1 MKAFETTKSTTPVV
15 NNTTLGTAALH
26 ALMAQ
31 ARCANAYLANKATT
45 TLVNSYEGL
54 IKKVVMNRLGD
65 KIAQF
70 DDFMSAARHG
80 FYLAI
85 CEYDLNSTTA
95 FHTYAAYRMNYAIS
109 DYIELEKPLHIAHN
123 IYSDISKVNKAKEAL
138 LQSYEETTVSNIAK
152 KAGINAKQVERAL
165 YAAKSMRTEDF
176 DTPWQN
182 VTEAECEDNECDTAV
197 DCVFECI
204 SLYDLDAKRE
214 MIVRACEV
222 ACNKKLADFL
232 AAVLVFQGE
241 GLSQAQI
248 CNELCITKDCYEKR
262 MSRIKQAMRTNT
274 KLREYMYRSVA

>member
-1 MKAFETTKSTTPVV
+1 MKTFETTKSTTPVV

-26 ALMAQ
+26 ALIAQ

-45 TLVNSYEGL
+45 TLVNSHEGL
-54 IKKVVMNRLGD
+54 IKKVVMSLLGD
-65 KIAQF
+65 KIANF
-70 DDFMSAARHG
+70 NDFMSAARHG

-85 CEYDLNSTTA
+85 CDYDLNSTTA
-95 FHTYAAYRMNYAIS
+95 FRTYAAMRMKFAICE
-109 DYIELEKPLHIAHN
+109 YIELEKPLHIAHN

-165 YAAKSMRTEDF
+165 YAAKSLRTEDL

-182 VTEAECEDNECDTAV
+182 VTEAECVEYNYDEAV
-197 DCVFECI
+197 DCVFEGI
-204 SLYDLDAKRE
+204 TLYDLDVKRE

-222 ACNKKLADFL
+222 ECSKKLADFL
-232 AAVLVFQGE
+232 AAVLVLQGE

-262 MSRIKQAMRTNT
+262 MSRIKQAMRSNT

>member
-1 MKAFETTKSTTPVV
+1 MKAFTATKSATPVV
-15 NNTTLGTAALH
+15 NNTTLSTAALN
-26 ALMAQ
+26 ALIAQ

-165 YAAKSMRTEDF
+165 YAAKSMNTVQVDAPVYHIAEDDCVDYEHDEAVDF
-176 DTPWQN
+176 DF
-182 VTEAECEDNECDTAV
+182 EAIT
-197 DCVFECI
+197 
-204 SLYDLDAKRE
+204 LYDLDVKRE

-222 ACNKKLADFL
+222 ACGKKLADFL
-232 AAVLVFQGE
+232 AAVLMFQGE

-274 KLREYMYRSVA
+274 KLREHMYRSVA